1 MNTIMFYSLNW
12 TFLLLLIHMLHKIRH
27 IKDKLLIRDEMGYII
42 VTWTCFSSVQYFLF
56 LCD

>member
-1 MNTIMFYSLNW
+1 
-12 TFLLLLIHMLHKIRH
+12 MLHKIRH

-42 VTWTCFSSVQYFLF
+42 VTWTCFAIVQYFLF